1 MSYKKFGRLHFVRF
15 GRFGFSF
22 FISRKRKQLTPAQ
35 QQRALSRAANLDR
48 LSTNWCIPR
57 CAHPDIAFLVCQQ
70 NGRHSLWVDRFDD
83 GVRRRVRKP

>member
-48 LSTNWCIPR
+48 LSTNWR
-57 CAHPDIAFLVCQQ
+57 SRDDLDVFNAAWEARVTAS
-70 NGRHSLWVDRFDD
+70 GGFDTST
-83 GVRRRVRKP
+83 RSPITS

>member
-35 QQRALSRAANLDR
+35 QQRALSRAANLDG
-48 LSTNWCIPR
+48 LSTNWRIR
-57 CAHPDIAFLVCQQ
+57 
-70 NGRHSLWVDRFDD
+70 GDRYYDDLDVFNAAWEARVTASGGFDTST
-83 GVRRRVRKP
+83 RLPITS